1 MPDRTSPSTV
11 PRAVAGLE
19 RPTLKKMSAA
29 EAAAF
34 DALPAE
40 PPARIALSAAD
51 RAAVKDAVAVTN
63 ALMLN
68 ALLHRF
74 DPRAY
79 PVGPDASALEKAAIR
94 QVAGLSPKAF
104 SRLVPGIARVLGDA
118 RSRKRYLGSLADIE
132 LNQADVSGRIA
143 KAMQGRV
150 NLAAAR
156 IPRGEVL
163 ARAAAG
169 APAGGPNWSALHL
182 QVRAIHCVDETNPE
196 IGSDDIVLGGAMIG
210 ASGNVASAKSFVAGE
225 FDDGT
230 RISYGLK
237 LFGVF
242 SLNSKK
248 DYPKTYY
255 AVFQLVESD
264 SDDKEVAAGLTKLVS
279 FIASVV
285 VGALATPAVGAI
297 AAGVVD
303 AIGAFIGLFISDD
316 HFPPWSAWVRQDGP
330 MRFKTNGGVTW
341 DGPESPNLRTEDIVG
356 HGGRYRIGYRWAM
369 A

>member
-1 MPDRTSPSTV
+1 MT
-11 PRAVAGLE
+11 
-19 RPTLKKMSAA
+19 AA

-34 DALPAE
+34 DASTAE
-40 PPARIALSAAD
+40 PAARYTLGAEDRIA
-51 RAAVKDAVAVTN
+51 VNDAVATAN
-63 ALMLN
+63 ALVLN

-74 DPRAY
+74 DPVAY
-79 PVGPDASALEKAAIR
+79 PVGATASALEKAAVKH
-94 QVAGLSPKAF
+94 VAGLSPKTF
-104 SRLVPGIARVLGDA
+104 SRLLPGIARVLGDA
-118 RSRKRYLGSLADIE
+118 RSRKRYLRHLADIE
-132 LNQADVSGRIA
+132 LNKADVSRRIA
-143 KAMQGRV
+143 KGLKGKQVDLRV
-150 NLAAAR
+150 ATL
-156 IPRGEVL
+156 PRGEIL
-163 ARAAAG
+163 ARATAG
-169 APAGGPNWSALHL
+169 TLNWTELHL

-196 IGSDDIVLGGAMIG
+196 IGSDDMVLGGALIG
-210 ASGNVASAKSFVAGE
+210 ASGNVASARSFVAGE

-237 LFGVF
+237 LFGVYN
-242 SLNSKK
+242 LKAKK

-264 SDDKEVAAGLTKLVS
+264 SDDKEVAEGLTKTVS

-285 VGALATPAVGAI
+285 VGALATPAVGAV
-297 AAGVVD
+297 AAAVVD
-303 AIGAFIGLFISDD
+303 AIGAFIGMFISDD

-330 MRFKTNGGVTW
+330 TKFKTNGGVTW

>member
-1 MPDRTSPSTV
+1 MPTRST
-11 PRAVAGLE
+11 PRIPTRSATDKLE
-19 RPTLKKMSAA
+19 RPELGKMTAA
-29 EAAAF
+29 QAAAF
-34 DALPAE
+34 DAAAAE
-40 PPARIALSAAD
+40 PPARIPLSAD
-51 RAAVKDAVAVTN
+51 EKVAVGDAVATAN

-74 DPRAY
+74 DPVAY
-79 PVGPDASALEKAAIR
+79 PVSESASALEKAAIKH
-94 QVAGLSPKAF
+94 VAGLAPKTF
-104 SRLVPGIARVLGDA
+104 NRLLPGISRVLGDA
-118 RSRKRYLGSLADIE
+118 RSRRRYLRHLSDIE
-132 LNQADVSGRIA
+132 LNKADVSRRIT
-143 KAMQGRV
+143 KALKGKQV
-150 NLAAAR
+150 NLRVAT
-156 IPRGEVL
+156 IPRGETI

-169 APAGGPNWSALHL
+169 TLNWTQLHL
-182 QVRAIHCVDETNPE
+182 QVRAIHCVDETDPE
-196 IGSDDIVLGGAMIG
+196 GGSDDMVLGGAMIG

-242 SLNSKK
+242 NLNAKK

-264 SDDKEVAAGLTKLVS
+264 SDDKEVAEGLTKTVS
-279 FIASVV
+279 FIASAV
-285 VGALATPAVGAI
+285 VGALATPAVGAVV
-297 AAGVVD
+297 AAVVD
-303 AIGAFIGLFISDD
+303 AIGSFIGMFISDD

-330 MRFKTNGGVTW
+330 TRFKTNGGVTW
-341 DGPESPNLRTEDIVG
+341 DGPESPDLRTEDIVG